1 GVLVVDDI
9 AKTQTPYAR
18 ISTLTT
24 IAELVYSHYCI
35 SHLSGTNFE
44 IRGFNGAAL
53 VNIQPILLK
62 EVVKSSEWEASM
74 MDKSI
79 RYYHLYRPQ
88 EPNPMPPKLTLDWG
102 IDTVHVET
110 PDLKGKLA
118 DRLKSIGEV
127 QWGLSRIK
135 EHISDLLAASASL
148 DKRREVNQS
157 DYKLL
162 IKLLAP
168 LRVES
173 LVTDKRELETQR
185 YLASNQLA
193 ILTQFVTYG
202 SFTLRQLA
210 RDYHLSQSQC
220 YKIMSRYTK
229 EWEIVSKTPTTYAP
243 TDELRDRLKGVKL

>member
-1 GVLVVDDI
+1 
-9 AKTQTPYAR
+9 
-18 ISTLTT
+18 
-24 IAELVYSHYCI
+24 
-35 SHLSGTNFE
+35 
-44 IRGFNGAAL
+44 
-53 VNIQPILLK
+53 
-62 EVVKSSEWEASM
+62 M
-74 MDKSI
+74 
-79 RYYHLYRPQ
+79 
-88 EPNPMPPKLTLDWG
+88 
-102 IDTVHVET
+102 
-110 PDLKGKLA
+110 KGKLA
-118 DRLKSIGEV
+118 DKLKSIGEV

-135 EHISDLLAASASL
+135 EHIADLLVASASL

-168 LRVES
+168 MRVES

-202 SFTLRQLA
+202 SFTLRQLS

-220 YKIMSRYTK
+220 YKIMLRYTK
-229 EWEIVSKTPTTYAP
+229 EWQIVSKQPTTYAP